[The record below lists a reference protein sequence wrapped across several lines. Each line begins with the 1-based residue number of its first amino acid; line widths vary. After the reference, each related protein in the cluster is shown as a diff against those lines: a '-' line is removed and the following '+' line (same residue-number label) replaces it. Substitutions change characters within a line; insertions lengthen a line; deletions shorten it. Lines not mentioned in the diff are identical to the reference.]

1 MTHHFR
7 VMTVTY
13 PLTMLNMTRLLSQ
26 PVPPSTTC
34 SWQPRVD
41 VDAIKEHE
49 LLQGWEGDNL
59 RKERERRR
67 IEHCTADVLDVLYLR
82 VLVGWRNLTIITA
95 TRVVMLILLGASGLA
110 LAKPI

>member
-1 MTHHFR
+1 
-7 VMTVTY
+7 MTVTY

-26 PVPPSTTC
+26 PVPLSTTC
-34 SWQPRVD
+34 SWQPHVD

-49 LLQGWEGDNL
+49 LRQGWEGDSL

-67 IEHCTADVLDVLYLR
+67 IEHCTAGVLDVLYLR
-82 VLVGWRNLTIITA
+82 VLVEWRNLTIITA
-95 TRVVMLILLGASGLA
+95 TRVVMLTLLGASGLA